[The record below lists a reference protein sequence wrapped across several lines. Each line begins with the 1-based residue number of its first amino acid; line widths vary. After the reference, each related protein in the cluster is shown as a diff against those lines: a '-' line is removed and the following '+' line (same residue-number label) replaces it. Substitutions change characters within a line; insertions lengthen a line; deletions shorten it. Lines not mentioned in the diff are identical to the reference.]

1 MSEQQRPSVP
11 ISKATLPET
20 INKNIESVV
29 ALHAQEE
36 RNLSHHRRWVGTVT
50 HFFSR
55 PAFLYVIVTIVLL
68 WILSNTAP
76 KKWNLPRFDPPP
88 FNELSVGLSFS
99 ALLVTVGVL
108 IQQDRQEKLAE
119 QRAQLSLQLSMLSE
133 QKITKLIALVEEMRR
148 DLPDLQNR
156 PDLEVEE
163 MQKVADP
170 HHVLTVLQETLSQEI
185 NEIKKESTGLVPHSK
200 V

>member
-1 MSEQQRPSVP
+1 MSEQQHPSVP
-11 ISKATLPET
+11 SFKANLPEL
-20 INKNIESVV
+20 INRNIESVV

-50 HFFSR
+50 HFVGR
-55 PAFLYVIVTIVLL
+55 PVFLYVIVAVVLS

-88 FNELSVGLSFS
+88 FNGLSVGLSFS

-133 QKITKLIALVEEMRR
+133 QKITKLIVLMEEMRR
-148 DLPDLQNR
+148 DLPGLQHR
-156 PDLEVEE
+156 PDIEVEE
-163 MQKVADP
+163 MQQVADP
-170 HHVLTVLQETLSQEI
+170 HQVLTVLQDTLSQELNDI
-185 NEIKKESTGLVPHSK
+185 QKESTGFASNSK
-200 V
+200 